1 MFLCLDT
8 SHGATIALLDGP
20 RVLGRAANDNPRQ
33 HTEALTPMIRE
44 VMQSSALAM
53 TDLEA
58 IVVGTGPAPFT
69 GLRVGLITA
78 RTLAHSLGIPCYG
91 VPALAGIARG
101 VFDDEPIDRVTVLT
115 DARRKEV
122 YAATY
127 APAGEDDVEE
137 ITAPVVVRPADIAE
151 SVRGQVLRGAG
162 VMLYPEHFAG
172 GPATLDPASLGRI
185 ARTRVA
191 AARAAGQAPDLP
203 TEPLYLR
210 RPDIHHG
217 AGPKRAS

>member
-33 HTEALTPMIRE
+33 HTEALTPMIHNVVRAAE
-44 VMQSSALAM
+44 RNM
-53 TDLEA
+53 TDLDA

-78 RTLAHSLGIPCYG
+78 RTLAYSLNIPVHG

-101 VFDDEPIDRVTVLT
+101 VFDVEAAERVTVLT

-122 YAATY
+122 YTATY
-127 APAGEDDVEE
+127 APAGENDVEE
-137 ITAPVVVRPADIAE
+137 ITAPAVARPADLAE
-151 SVRGQVLRGAG
+151 SVRGDLLRGAG
-162 VMLYPEHFAG
+162 VELYPEHFTGA
-172 GPATLDPASLGRI
+172 PAELDPATLGRI
-185 ARTRVA
+185 ARARIG
-191 AARAAGQAPDLP
+191 AARAAGEEPDLP

-210 RPDIHHG
+210 RPDIHHSSG
-217 AGPKRAS
+217 RKRAS